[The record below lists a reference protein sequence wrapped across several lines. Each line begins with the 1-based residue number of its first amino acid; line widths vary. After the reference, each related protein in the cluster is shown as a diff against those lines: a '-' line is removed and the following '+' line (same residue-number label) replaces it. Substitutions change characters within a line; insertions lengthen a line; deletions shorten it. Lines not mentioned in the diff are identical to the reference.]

1 MTRSWEFGQEA
12 ERRASEILRERGQ
25 EAPPGQAR
33 SILIASDV
41 EMTAEDQAT
50 WQQPHQTVGHFLIGR
65 DGLIRWARIDP
76 WIVPLPRTEEL
87 LSLI

>member
-1 MTRSWEFGQEA
+1 
-12 ERRASEILRERGQ
+12 
-25 EAPPGQAR
+25 
-33 SILIASDV
+33 
-41 EMTAEDQAT
+41 MTAEDQAT